1 MARLLVIAAHPDAE
15 TAGAA
20 SLLTTLPDCAVLHLS
35 DGVPRDRALW
45 ASGARTRDAY
55 AIQRRGEA
63 LAAMEIAGILPSD
76 VHCLGLQDQELV
88 FHLADIARELVRWMI
103 ALSPELVI
111 THSYEGGHPDNDA
124 AAFAA
129 SAARDLLLRSGQR
142 APMLLEMALYHGA
155 GGELTIGQF
164 VASDDVGPPQIQCA
178 FRGAA
183 LDRKHEMLRCF
194 ESQGDELAPF
204 FEVEYER
211 FRPAPRHDFASPPHV
226 GPLYYEQ
233 RGLEMEGATWR
244 ALAARARG
252 ELSLGGARLA
262 AA

>member
-45 ASGARTRDAY
+45 PSAAPLTRDDY
-55 AIQRRGEA
+55 ASQRRGEA
-63 LAAMEIAGILPSD
+63 LSAMEIAGIAPSE
-76 VHCLGLQDQELV
+76 VHCLGLQDQELA
-88 FHLADIARELVRWMI
+88 FHLTDLARELVRWMI
-103 ALSPELVI
+103 ALEPELVV
-111 THSYEGGHPDNDA
+111 THSYEGGHPDADA
-124 AAFAA
+124 AAFAT

-142 APMLLEMALYHGA
+142 APMLLEMALCNGA
-155 GGELTIGQF
+155 GGELTVGQF

-178 FRGAA
+178 FRGTA
-183 LDRKHEMLRCF
+183 LDRKREMLRCF
-194 ESQGDELAPF
+194 ESQEEALAPF
-204 FEVEYER
+204 FTVEYER
-211 FRPAPRHDFASPPHV
+211 FRPAPRYEFAAPPHF
-226 GPLYYEQ
+226 GPLLYEQ
-233 RGLEMEGATWR
+233 RGMEMDGDTWR

-252 ELSLGGARLA
+252 ELSLGARLA

>member
-35 DGVPRDRALW
+35 DGVPHDRALW
-45 ASGARTRDAY
+45 PSGAALTRDGY
-55 AIQRRGEA
+55 ASQRRGEVVR
-63 LAAMEIAGILPSD
+63 AMDIAGIPSTD
-76 VHCLGLQDQELV
+76 VHCLALQDLELV
-88 FHLADIARELVRWMI
+88 FHLADLARELVRWMI
-103 ALSPELVI
+103 ALTPELVI
-111 THSYEGGHPDNDA
+111 THAYEGGHPDCDA
-124 AAFAA
+124 AAFAT

-142 APMLLEMALYHGA
+142 APMLLEMALCHGA

-194 ESQGDELAPF
+194 ESQEDALAPF
-204 FEVEYER
+204 FTLEYER
-211 FRPAPRHDFASPPHV
+211 FRPAPRYDFAAPPHF
-226 GPLYYEQ
+226 GPLLYEQ
-233 RGLEMEGATWR
+233 RGMEMDGDTWR

-252 ELSLGGARLA
+252 ELSLGARLA

>member
-1 MARLLVIAAHPDAE
+1 MTRLLVIAAHPDAE

-20 SLLTTLPDCAVLHLS
+20 SLLSTLPDCAVLHLS

-45 ASGARTRDAY
+45 ASGAARTRDAY
-55 AIQRRGEA
+55 ASQRRGEA
-63 LAAMEIAGILPSD
+63 LRAMEIAGVPATD

-88 FHLADIARELVRWMI
+88 FQLPDLARELVRWII
-103 ALSPELVI
+103 ALGPELLI

-129 SAARDLLLRSGQR
+129 AAARDLLLRSGQR

-155 GGELTIGQF
+155 GGELTVGQF
-164 VASDDVGPPQIQCA
+164 VASDDISPPQIQCA

-194 ESQGDELAPF
+194 ESQADGLAPF
-204 FEVEYER
+204 FEIEYER
-211 FRPAPRHDFASPPHV
+211 FRPAPRYDFAAPPHF
-226 GPLYYEQ
+226 GPLLYEQ
-233 RGLEMEGATWR
+233 RSMPVDGDTWR

-252 ELSLGGARLA
+252 ELSLGARLA

>member
-1 MARLLVIAAHPDAE
+1 MTRLLVIAAHPDAE

-20 SLLTTLPDCAVLHLS
+20 SLLSTLPDCAVLHLS

-45 ASGARTRDAY
+45 ASGAAPTRDGY
-55 AIQRRGEA
+55 ASQRRGEA
-63 LAAMEIAGILPSD
+63 LRAMEIAGVPSTD

-88 FHLADIARELVRWMI
+88 FQLPDLARELVRWII
-103 ALSPELVI
+103 ALGPELLI

-129 SAARDLLLRSGQR
+129 AAARDLLLRSGQR

-155 GGELTIGQF
+155 GGELTVGQF
-164 VASDDVGPPQIQCA
+164 VASDDIGPPQIQCA

-183 LDRKHEMLRCF
+183 LDRKREMLRCF
-194 ESQGDELAPF
+194 ESQADGLAPF
-204 FEVEYER
+204 FEIEYER
-211 FRPAPRHDFASPPHV
+211 FRPAPRYDFAAPPHV
-226 GPLYYEQ
+226 GPLLYEQ
-233 RGLEMEGATWR
+233 RGMLDGDTWR

-252 ELSLGGARLA
+252 ELSLGARLA

>member
-1 MARLLVIAAHPDAE
+1 MTRLLVIAAHPDAE

-35 DGVPRDRALW
+35 DGVPRDRAQW
-45 ASGARTRDAY
+45 ASGVAFSRDDY
-55 AIQRRGEA
+55 ASQRRGEA
-63 LAAMEIAGILPSD
+63 VRALDIAGIEPSD
-76 VHCLGLQDQELV
+76 IHCLGFQDQELV
-88 FHLADIARELVRWMI
+88 FHLTDLARELVRWMI
-103 ALSPELVI
+103 ALGPELVI

-142 APMLLEMALYHGA
+142 APMLLEMALYNGN
-155 GGELTIGQF
+155 GGELTVGQF

-183 LDRKHEMLRCF
+183 LDRKQEMLRCF
-194 ESQGDELAPF
+194 ESQTDELAPF
-204 FEVEYER
+204 FGLEYER
-211 FRPAPRHDFASPPHV
+211 FRPAPRYDFAAPPHF

-233 RGLEMEGATWR
+233 CGLEMDGDTWR

-252 ELSLGGARLA
+252 ELSLGARLA